1 MPGGESRANAEGGAT
16 RHLVDNTIQAPTRIA
31 PVNSALEINSERLPY
46 VVPPYSIQV
55 LRI

>member
-55 LRI
+55 LRL